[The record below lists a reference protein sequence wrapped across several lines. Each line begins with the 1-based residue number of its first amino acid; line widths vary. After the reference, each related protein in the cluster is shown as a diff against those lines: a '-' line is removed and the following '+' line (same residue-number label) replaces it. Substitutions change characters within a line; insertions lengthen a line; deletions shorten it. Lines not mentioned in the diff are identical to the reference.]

1 MRDRTEIETRWSQ
14 GEKLF
19 AVHEMDEEEA
29 TPITHI
35 EMLDSHSP
43 EQIYAAAELLPP
55 AAGPRP
61 LRGTRAAKRR
71 KS

>member
-1 MRDRTEIETRWSQ
+1 
-14 GEKLF
+14 
-19 AVHEMDEEEA
+19 MDEEEA

-35 EMLDSHSP
+35 EMLDSYSP

-61 LRGTRAAKRR
+61 LRGTRAALPQILNP